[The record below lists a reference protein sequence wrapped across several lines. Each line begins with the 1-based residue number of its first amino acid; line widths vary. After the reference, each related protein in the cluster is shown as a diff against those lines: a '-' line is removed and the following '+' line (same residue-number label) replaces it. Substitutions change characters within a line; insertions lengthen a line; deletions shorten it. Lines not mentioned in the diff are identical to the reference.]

1 MNRKIQRKNTIF
13 SIVLMSVIALA
24 IVIVADTTKVSLSA
38 VSGTVVDIS
47 STNAETYQVKEL
59 YKTESG
65 GHTVL
70 ATAKGFNTGVDIE
83 VLVTFDEATEN
94 ILSLE
99 VISQAETDGL
109 GSKITEEDFTGK
121 FVDISSPVKIA
132 DLEIASPVTGS
143 VGISGGSNSNK
154 KVDSTY
160 NPERWNQSDES
171 PEANAMRKLYG
182 SGLLLS
188 EDNQEGLKTPKA
200 DISEQEQAIINMEE
214 AGLLDKYI
222 ESTGIDSTP
231 ENNAIEKLEEAGLL
245 SYAEGESK
253 EVASSATVE
262 VTNIDAIS
270 GATVSSEAVGE
281 AVNNAYFFLKESIL
295 K

>member
-1 MNRKIQRKNTIF
+1 MKTNYNEEKMAIITSILEQNKNEFTSVRKWDEFAKINKLP
-13 SIVLMSVIALA
+13 S
-24 IVIVADTTKVSLSA
+24 
-38 VSGTVVDIS
+38 S
-47 STNAETYQVKEL
+47 STIIRAFGSWNKA
-59 YKTESG
+59 KTEI
-65 GHTVL
+65 
-70 ATAKGFNTGVDIE
+70 KGEQN
-83 VLVTFDEATEN
+83 
-94 ILSLE
+94 
-99 VISQAETDGL
+99 
-109 GSKITEEDFTGK
+109 KITEEDFTGK
-121 FVDISSPVKIA
+121 FVDISAPVKIA

-143 VGISGGSNSNK
+143 IGVSGGSNSNK

-253 EVASSATVE
+253 EVALGATVE